1 MSCDLSSG
9 DNPFSFGQPICGG
22 GAATSAA
29 PAAVP
34 ASPAQTLAGTPG
46 FILFSVFK
54 KQYRVDVTVPPH
66 SSGTF
71 GKVYLGVDLATGG
84 PVAVKKV
91 YSRPTQQ
98 NPKCSPE
105 AVIREAT
112 TAMLFDSPHLGKVY
126 GFSVDDAGFVYIV
139 MVRIIG
145 LDAFDY
151 LNKNVLLGKTNP
163 RLVRRIFLDV
173 ARGLVTLHAARFAHR
188 DIKLDNVMLEFDE
201 KSGEFVRAVIIDFGF
216 TIRVGEI
223 PPGSQQGS
231 ICYSAPEIIQKTGM
245 SEKVD
250 IWAVGVM
257 LFVLLHGYYPIWSK
271 NPNPHAESRE
281 VIQKLQKLT
290 ESPELPLYTEG
301 DKDINHLRMICARCL
316 EFDPSARISAEE
328 LLAML
333 PL

>member
-9 DNPFSFGQPICGG
+9 DNPFSFEQPSCGG
-22 GAATSAA
+22 QAAASAA
-29 PAAVP
+29 SA

-46 FILFSVFK
+46 FIPFSEFIQK
-54 KQYRVDVTVPPH
+54 YRVDDTVPPH
-66 SSGTF
+66 GSGTF
-71 GKVYLGVDLATGG
+71 GKVYLGVDLATGP
-84 PVAVKKV
+84 PVAVKKI

-151 LNKNVLLGKTNP
+151 LNDKVLLGKTNP

-173 ARGLVTLHAARFAHR
+173 ARGLVTLHAAGYAHR

-201 KSGEFVRAVIIDFGF
+201 SGEFVRAVIIDFGF
-216 TIRVGEI
+216 TMRVTEI
-223 PPGSQQGS
+223 LHGSQQGS
-231 ICYSAPEIIQKTGM
+231 ICYSAPEIVQNGALT
-245 SEKVD
+245 EKVD

-271 NPNPHAESRE
+271 KKDPHAESRE

-316 EFDPSARISAEE
+316 EFHPSARISAEE